1 IMYEV
6 LSQSY
11 DRFVN
16 WKERLAYE
24 LPFLERLL
32 DSVPHPQGERLHVLD
47 TACGTGMH
55 AIALAQRGYI
65 VVGTDLS
72 PSMIAQAKQNALAAG
87 TSLRFETV
95 GFGAQAALLGEKSFD
110 AVLCLGNSL
119 PHLLTEEAL
128 DEALADFYRLLRPKG
143 AVLIQNRNFDQVMQ
157 NRQREME
164 PQSIREEGREWL
176 FIRFYDFLENGLI
189 RFNFLTLSRQADQPW
204 KQDWQSSFLRP
215 LLADELSKS
224 LLLAGFP
231 DIQLFGNLAGEP
243 FNPQSSAN
251 LVVWARRA

>member
-1 IMYEV
+1 MYET

-24 LPFLERLL
+24 LPFLEHLL
-32 DSVPHPQGERLHVLD
+32 ESIPSAQGERLHVLD
-47 TACGTGMH
+47 AACGTGMH
-55 AIALAQRGYI
+55 AIALAQRGYL

-72 PSMIAQAKQNALAAG
+72 PAMIAQAKQNALAAG
-87 TSLRFETV
+87 TSLRFETM

-128 DEALADFYRLLRPKG
+128 DEALADFYRLLRPQG

-157 NRQREME
+157 KRQREME
-164 PQSIREEGREWL
+164 PQSVQKEMQEWL
-176 FIRFYDFLENGLI
+176 FIRFYDFLENGLV
-189 RFNFLTLSRQADQPW
+189 RFNFLTLSRQANQPW
-204 KQDWQSSFLRP
+204 KQDWQSSLLRP

-224 LLLAGFP
+224 LRQAGFS
-231 DIQLFGNLAGEP
+231 DIQLFGNLAGDP
-243 FNPQSSAN
+243 FDPQVSPN

>member
-1 IMYEV
+1 MYEA

-11 DRFVN
+11 DCFVN
-16 WKERLAYE
+16 WKERLSYE

-32 DSVPHPQGERLHVLD
+32 ASVSPPQGGRLHVLD
-47 TACGTGMH
+47 AACGTGMH

-72 PSMIAQAKQNALAAG
+72 PSMIAQAEQNARASDI
-87 TSLRFETV
+87 SLRFETV

-157 NRQREME
+157 KRQREME
-164 PQSIREEGREWL
+164 PQSVQEEKQEWL
-176 FIRFYDFLENGLI
+176 FIRFYDFLENGLV
-189 RFNFLTLSRQADQPW
+189 RFNFLTLSRQAAQPW
-204 KQDWQSSFLRP
+204 KQDWQSSLLRP
-215 LLADELSKS
+215 ILADELSKS
-224 LLLAGFP
+224 LLQAGFSE
-231 DIQLFGNLAGEP
+231 IQLFGNLGGEP
-243 FNPQSSAN
+243 FDPLISPN